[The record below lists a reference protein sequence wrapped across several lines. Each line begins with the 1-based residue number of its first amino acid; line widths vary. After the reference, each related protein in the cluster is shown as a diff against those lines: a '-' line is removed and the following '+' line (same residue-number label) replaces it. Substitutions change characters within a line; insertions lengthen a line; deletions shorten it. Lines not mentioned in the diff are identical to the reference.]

1 MRLRD
6 LPIERKL
13 YLTILPICL
22 IPAAVFVVLSVWVT
36 RAAFERSM
44 GDKLVNTAS
53 GYANR
58 FDYQI
63 RRRMGGLSRQTPQR
77 LTEYAARARP
87 TTFSDTPTS
96 YSYLDWFDST
106 IYYGPDRKPQLFP
119 RRNRLNQPAVLPT
132 AFVDYWFARRK
143 DMTSEGVLREEFL
156 PNPEAEETTASTPA
170 IPYMIMIFPS
180 EREGLMFHLARTQR
194 VLDDYRASLST
205 ENELLLIYSR
215 TGGVLYH
222 PNDVRIPP
230 EFIKTLQEHQPGE
243 YFKARIGDKTYLL
256 ACAQSDPG
264 LLRPNALLGS
274 TLAFVVQY
282 DIGQFLSQQDVLMW
296 VAVLIGLVL
305 IGLMLG
311 LASMAARWVARP
323 LRSLKEQ
330 ADRLAQGD
338 LAVRARVTS
347 QDEIGVL
354 GEAFNTM
361 ASRLRATYQSLE
373 ERVEESRLRADHI
386 HVINEIAAAII
397 RSLSLDDIF
406 NILRRELGKVFVFDA
421 IWVARLDPG
430 DTTLKITQISPMG
443 LVSVGARTAIP
454 LEGSLHGRVVG
465 EQETLRAEIGPKHR
479 VNFFET
485 RIFNDEG
492 FQSFLIAPLPARK
505 GIIGT
510 LTVASMAPDA
520 YNPELAD
527 VLTSLARTVA
537 IAIEQADL
545 FAQISH
551 FAAELERK
559 VQQRTQELDVANQKL
574 VQTEK
579 YFATGRMAG
588 NLAHE
593 INNPLGIIK
602 NYIQIVRSNLTT
614 SGGGRRKT
622 DPNLDNLEVIN
633 EEVNRIARLV
643 RQLLDLHRPVEQK
656 IEPVDLNALI
666 REILGITEEELRRGG
681 IELVVELQENL
692 PQPVVSPDLIRQVL
706 INLIRN
712 AQDAMEECGGRLT
725 VRTSSVIEWA
735 GGEERQQVIVRISD
749 TGCGISPEHLGQVFD
764 PFFSTKTPEKGT
776 GLGLCVS
783 YSIVQMYHGSIDLE
797 SEVGKGTTI
806 VVTLPMDERTR
817 TWSEAVQ
824 KNRQAVNGEVLS
836 PES

>member
-22 IPAAVFVVLSVWVT
+22 IPAAVFVMVSVWTSRVS
-36 RAAFERSM
+36 FERSM
-44 GDKLVNTAS
+44 GHKLVSAAS

-77 LTEYAARARP
+77 LAEFAARPRMP
-87 TTFSDTPTS
+87 GSSDTPTS

-106 IYYGPDRKPQLFP
+106 LYYGPDRKPQLFS
-119 RRNRLNQPAVLPT
+119 RRNRVNRPAELPAT
-132 AFVDYWFARRK
+132 FVNYWFERRK
-143 DMTSEGVLREEFL
+143 DMTSEGVLREEVL
-156 PNPEAEETTASTPA
+156 PTGTGTDVA
-170 IPYMIMIFPS
+170 PYMVMIFPS
-180 EREGLMFHLARTQR
+180 SDGLMFHMARTQR
-194 VLDDYRASLST
+194 ILDDYRASLST
-205 ENELLLIYSR
+205 ENELLMIYSR

-222 PNDVRIPP
+222 PSDIDIPP
-230 EFIKTLQEHQPGE
+230 EFIKTLQAHRPGE
-243 YFKARIGDKTYLL
+243 HFEAKIGDKTYLL
-256 ACAQSDPG
+256 AVAQSDPG
-264 LLRPNALLGS
+264 LRRPNSLLGS
-274 TLAFVVQY
+274 SLAFVVQY
-282 DIGQFLSQQDVLMW
+282 DLGDFLGEQEMLMW
-296 VAVLIGLVL
+296 LSVLIGLGLVA
-305 IGLMLG
+305 LMLG
-311 LASMAARWVARP
+311 LASMSARWVARP
-323 LRSLKEQ
+323 LQSLKEQ

-347 QDEIGVL
+347 HDEIGVL

-361 ASRLRATYQSLE
+361 AGRLRATHQSLE

-386 HVINEIAAAII
+386 HLINEIAAAII

-406 NILRRELGKVFVFDA
+406 NILRRELGKVFMFDA
-421 IWVARLDPG
+421 IWVARIEAG
-430 DTTLKITQISPMG
+430 DTSLKITQISPMG

-454 LEGSLHGRVVG
+454 MEGSLHGRVVG
-465 EQETLRAEIGPKHR
+465 EQETLRAEIGPQHR
-479 VNFFET
+479 VGFFET
-485 RIFNDEG
+485 RIFNAEG
-492 FQSFLIAPLPARK
+492 YQSFLIAPLPARK

-520 YNPELAD
+520 YTPELAD

-545 FAQISH
+545 FARISQ

-559 VQQRTQELDVANQKL
+559 VQQRTHELDVANQKL

-622 DPNLDNLEVIN
+622 DPNLDSLEVIN

-656 IEPVDLNALI
+656 VEPIDLNALI
-666 REILGITEEELRRGG
+666 REILTITEEELRRCGV
-681 IELVVELQENL
+681 EVVVELQENL
-692 PQPVVSPDLIRQVL
+692 PQPVVSSDLIRQVL

-712 AQDAMEECGGRLT
+712 AQDAMEEGGGRLT

-735 GGEERQQVIVRISD
+735 GGEERQQVLIRVSD
-749 TGCGISPEHLGQVFD
+749 TGCGIPPEHLLQVFD
-764 PFFSTKTPEKGT
+764 PFFSTKAPDKGT

-783 YSIVQMYHGSIDLE
+783 YGIVQMYHGSIDLE
-797 SEVGKGTTI
+797 SEVGKGTT
-806 VVTLPMDERTR
+806 VVVSLPMDERTR
-817 TWSEAVQ
+817 AWSESVQ
-824 KNRQAVNGEVLS
+824 RNRQSV
-836 PES
+836 